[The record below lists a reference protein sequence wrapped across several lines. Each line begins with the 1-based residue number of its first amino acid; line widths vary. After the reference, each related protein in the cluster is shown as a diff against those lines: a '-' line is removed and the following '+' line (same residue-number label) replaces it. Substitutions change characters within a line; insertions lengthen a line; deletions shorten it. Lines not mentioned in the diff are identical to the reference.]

1 MLQTGTDLFTSRRT
15 RLVRHVSAAMLV
27 LLLAACG
34 KDEAPPP
41 QAAQG
46 ADTLTPLLDELNRQ
60 QAPQLKPAQ
69 LQTLTETLVFS
80 GVGLG
85 DDLTLPV
92 IISNAGDEPLTIADI
107 KLAGEA
113 EVFTLGGAC
122 SAGLVLDPS
131 RNSCR
136 IDVTFRPAEARQY
149 QTSIVIVHNG
159 MNSPLLVSVNGQGT
173 LPEQAQQMPMM
184 QPTPPSGMLLNA
196 MRVQQQRRTGNLDVL
211 RTEGLP
217 FKDWN
222 TTTRDYTGIGFEPT
236 ESTFPVDRARMI
248 TNDRYIPAVL
258 ETNINSEIPNGPAVA
273 VIENHVYSAEGRNI
287 LIPAG
292 SRVRGQYEGL
302 NKGNDN
308 RLAVNWVRVIRP
320 DGVGINIQNSPALD
334 AMGRLGMI
342 GYVDRR
348 YFDRYVVPL
357 LISSFGVGL
366 QYALSEGDVTV
377 TRGTG
382 ILGLLGETTSETVS
396 RESQAGRAL
405 AEAVSDTAAQYL
417 QDQVNTTPVIAIPS
431 GTRFVIMP
439 TQDIVLKQ
447 PTLMTPAD
455 EKESLSQ
462 MAQNLVAGLQRGEI
476 DQGGIQLAKLLAQTA
491 MQANGGGAA
500 AAGANPYDV
509 KSEAA
514 LQNVY
519 GPPKTQ

>member
-1 MLQTGTDLFTSRRT
+1 MVLHSRTDSPAFRRT
-15 RLVRHVSAAMLV
+15 RWLRHVSAAMLA
-27 LLLAACG
+27 LLLVACG

-41 QAAQG
+41 QAEQG

-60 QAPQLKPAQ
+60 KPPQLKPAQ
-69 LQTLTETLVFS
+69 LSTLTETLSFS

-85 DDLTLPV
+85 DDLTLPI
-92 IISNAGDEPLTIADI
+92 IISNAGDEPLTIQDI
-107 KLAGEA
+107 KLAGEG
-113 EVFTLGGAC
+113 EVFLLGGAC
-122 SAGLVLDPS
+122 TAGLVLDPS
-131 RNSCR
+131 SNSCR

-159 MNSPLLVSVNGQGT
+159 TNSPLLVSVMGQGS
-173 LPEQAQQMPMM
+173 LPQQAQPMPMMM
-184 QPTPPSGMLLNA
+184 QPTPPSGLLLNA
-196 MRVQQQRRTGNLDVL
+196 MRVQQQRRGGNLDVL
-211 RTEGLP
+211 KNEGIP
-217 FKDWN
+217 IQGWN
-222 TTTRDYTGIGFEPT
+222 TQTKDYSGIGFEPT
-236 ESTFPVDRARMI
+236 ESTLPVDRTRMI

-258 ETNINSEIPNGPAVA
+258 ETNINSELPGGPAVA

-308 RLAVNWVRVIRP
+308 RLAVSWIRVIRP

-334 AMGRLGMI
+334 AMGRMGMI

-377 TRGTG
+377 TRGSG
-382 ILGLLGETTSETVS
+382 VLGLLGETSSETIS

-405 AEAVSDTAAQYL
+405 AAAVSDTAAQYL
-417 QDQVNTTPVIAIPS
+417 EDQVNTTPVITIPS

-439 TQDIVLKQ
+439 TQDIIMKQ
-447 PTLMTPAD
+447 PTLLTPAD
-455 EKESLSQ
+455 EKESLTQ
-462 MAQNLVAGLQRGEI
+462 MAQNLVAGIQRGEI
-476 DQGGIQLAKLLAQTA
+476 DQSSMRLVNVLAETATQARGGG
-491 MQANGGGAA
+491 GGGAS
-500 AAGANPYDV
+500 PYDT
-509 KSEAA
+509 KSDAA
-514 LQNVY
+514 LQNAY